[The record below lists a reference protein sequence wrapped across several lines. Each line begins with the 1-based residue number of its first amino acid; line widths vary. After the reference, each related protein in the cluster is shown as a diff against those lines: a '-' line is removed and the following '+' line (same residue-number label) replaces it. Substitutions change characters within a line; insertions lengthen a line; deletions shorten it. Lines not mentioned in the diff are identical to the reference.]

1 MCLWGRSVWRL
12 LVEWTPLL
20 YRYFGQGV
28 SRRSPMQEKSFTDGV
43 PVLLSTSNIWTSSYL
58 SFPPLPSSGRQVGLD
73 MSDRTSLS
81 FLK

>member
-1 MCLWGRSVWRL
+1 
-12 LVEWTPLL
+12 
-20 YRYFGQGV
+20 
-28 SRRSPMQEKSFTDGV
+28 MQEKSFTDGV

-58 SFPPLPSSGRQVGLD
+58 SFLPPSSGRQVGLD

>member
-1 MCLWGRSVWRL
+1 MCVGASICVASPGWNGHHSF
-12 LVEWTPLL
+12 
-20 YRYFGQGV
+20 YSGQRV

-58 SFPPLPSSGRQVGLD
+58 SFLPPSSGRQVGLD